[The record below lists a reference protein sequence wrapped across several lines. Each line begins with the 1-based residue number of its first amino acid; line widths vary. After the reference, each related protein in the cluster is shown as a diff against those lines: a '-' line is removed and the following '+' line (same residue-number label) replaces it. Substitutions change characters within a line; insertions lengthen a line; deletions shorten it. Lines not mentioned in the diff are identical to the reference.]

1 MRRVPKVAEVLPIL
15 NLRGA
20 LFTGGFKDALGA
32 RLGDDASG
40 LSPTSI
46 TRLGFLSAGC
56 TLGVL
61 PLLSRHSRD
70 NLTHQRFRTRGQLNV
85 LMVSVPEID

>member
-1 MRRVPKVAEVLPIL
+1 MLPIL
-15 NLRGA
+15 YLRG
-20 LFTGGFKDALGA
+20 LSTGDFKDALGA
-32 RLGDDASG
+32 LLGDDASD

-46 TRLGFLSAGC
+46 TRLGFLLAGC

-70 NLTHQRFRTRGQLNV
+70 DLPHQRFRARGQLNV
-85 LMVSVPEID
+85 LMASDPEID